1 MKFILWFIKNSLFHL
16 LVLLAMLIIA
26 ITWESGLDKT
36 VAIYMTSVILLVLVV
51 GKLHYYRK
59 NVNSTE
65 SNN

>member
-26 ITWESGLDKT
+26 ISWESGIDKT

-51 GKLHYYRK
+51 GKLYYYRK
-59 NVNSTE
+59 NVNT
-65 SNN
+65 N

>member
-26 ITWESGLDKT
+26 ISWESGIDKT

-51 GKLHYYRK
+51 GKLYYYRN
-59 NVNSTE
+59 NVNT
-65 SNN
+65 N

>member
-26 ITWESGLDKT
+26 ISWESGIDKT

-51 GKLHYYRK
+51 GKLYYYRK
-59 NVNSTE
+59 NVK
-65 SNN
+65 SN